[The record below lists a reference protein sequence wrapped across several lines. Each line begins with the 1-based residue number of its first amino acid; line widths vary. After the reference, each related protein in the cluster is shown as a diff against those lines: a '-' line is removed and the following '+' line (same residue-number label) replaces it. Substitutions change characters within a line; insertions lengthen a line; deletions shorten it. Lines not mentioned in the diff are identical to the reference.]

1 MNLEALSLPEDLL
14 LSAQGHVALITLN
27 RPPHNFFDLTWI
39 RELASIFEG
48 LDRDGRLSW
57 VQRVAPFVLVL
68 ISLSRAHKRLLAPRQ
83 AIPFMTKRC
92 AYSAA
97 KSR

>member
-1 MNLEALSLPEDLL
+1 MMNLEALLIPEDLL

-48 LDRDGRLSW
+48 LDIGEVDLTDAAHGEL
-57 VQRVAPFVLVL
+57 LV
-68 ISLSRAHKRLLAPRQ
+68 SR
-83 AIPFMTKRC
+83 
-92 AYSAA
+92 
-97 KSR
+97 